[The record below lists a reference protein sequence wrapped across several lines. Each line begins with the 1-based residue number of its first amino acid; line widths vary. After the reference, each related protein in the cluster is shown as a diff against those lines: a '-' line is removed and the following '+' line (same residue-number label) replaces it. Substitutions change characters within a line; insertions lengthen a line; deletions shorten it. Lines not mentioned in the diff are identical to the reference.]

1 MSNLPVIDAA
11 STAVVTVDMH
21 RGHLDPAVATMPIP
35 AERADEVIQ
44 KSAEVLNALRNQGV
58 PVLHV
63 MASYSA
69 VEEIAANP
77 WWKAVSE
84 TGATRAN
91 VLKHQL
97 PGSPGLEIMP
107 DLLDEKDVVIDSKKR
122 YDCFYMTE
130 LELALRSRG
139 IKTVIVMGI
148 NTNSCVLA
156 TTIAGNVRDFQMVV
170 ASDCVDTMDRTL
182 HDSALSIMEKA
193 FGWVATG
200 SEIVA
205 AI

>member
-35 AERADEVIQ
+35 AERADEIIAN
-44 KSAEVLNALRNQGV
+44 SAKVLNAFRDKGV

-63 MASYSA
+63 MASYTA

-77 WWKAVSE
+77 WWKAVAE

-107 DLLDEKDVVIDSKKR
+107 DLLDERDVVIDSKKR

-130 LELALRSRG
+130 LELALRTRG

-170 ASDCVDTMDRTL
+170 ASDCVDTMDRSL
-182 HDSALSIMEKA
+182 HDTALSVMQKA

-200 SEIVA
+200 EEIAA